1 MDKVTSLKS
10 IDLSALSR
18 EELSTC
24 MGLCKEASFT
34 FQARSLLH
42 DALQVKSIQDN
53 VSLGRLTRLLEHVYG
68 LGKPSRR
75 ASALRNLELIPFIV
89 IGLSIPLKNLDR
101 MEQGLFDEVLRQA
114 DEAVP
119 RVGTF
124 LLKEQISKI
133 IYESKAED
141 LKASSWHTYP
151 NKKALLIIIGL
162 NLLYQDVPTSNH
174 LLFRDRECW
183 HFVIGKNAFFKELIS
198 LSMTRTVTVYIN
210 KYIDKQTMKTG
221 AIRITVA
228 FDADL
233 LQNLFAFHMGKHNV
247 GKFHSSYDL
256 SMHEIATLAEI
267 ISEKAIELPSAVKS
281 QIIPSLG
288 SDTLKAIQSTE
299 RWMAEESEPTTTCVT
314 ATVFPGHCIQI
325 LIHIGQEWCM
335 NFVNSQM

>member
-10 IDLSALSR
+10 IDLSTLNR

-42 DALQVKSIQDN
+42 DVLQAKSIQDIDN
-53 VSLGRLTRLLEHVYG
+53 VSLGRLTRLLEHVFG

-75 ASALRNLELIPFIV
+75 ASALRNLELISFIV

-101 MEQGLFDEVLRQA
+101 MEQGLFDAVLRQA

-119 RVGTF
+119 RVGSF
-124 LLKEQISKI
+124 LLKDQISKI

-141 LKASSWHTYP
+141 LKAS
-151 NKKALLIIIGL
+151 L
-162 NLLYQDVPTSNH
+162 NLLYQVVPTSNH
-174 LLFRDRECW
+174 LLFRDLECW

-210 KYIDKQTMKTG
+210 KHIDKQTMKTG

-233 LQNLFAFHMGKHNV
+233 LQTLFAFHTGKHNV
-247 GKFHSSYDL
+247 
-256 SMHEIATLAEI
+256 
-267 ISEKAIELPSAVKS
+267 EKAIELPSAVKS
-281 QIIPSLG
+281 QIRPSLG
-288 SDTLKAIQSTE
+288 SDTLDAIQSTE
-299 RWMAEESEPTTTCVT
+299 RWTAEESELTTTCVT

>member
-24 MGLCKEASFT
+24 MGLCKEASFI

-42 DALQVKSIQDN
+42 EALQPKSIYDN
-53 VSLGRLTRLLEHVYG
+53 VSLGRLTRLLEHVFG
-68 LGKPSRR
+68 GKPSRR

-101 MEQGLFDEVLRQA
+101 MEQGLFDAVLRQA

-119 RVGTF
+119 RVGTS

-141 LKASSWHTYP
+141 LKA
-151 NKKALLIIIGL
+151 NL
-162 NLLYQDVPTSNH
+162 NLLYQDVQTSNH

-210 KYIDKQTMKTG
+210 KHIPMKTG

-247 GKFHSSYDL
+247 
-256 SMHEIATLAEI
+256 
-267 ISEKAIELPSAVKS
+267 EKAIELPSAVKS

-288 SDTLKAIQSTE
+288 SDTFNAIQSTE
-299 RWMAEESEPTTTCVT
+299 RWMAEESEPTTTCDKSG
-314 ATVFPGHCIQI
+314 A
-325 LIHIGQEWCM
+325 
-335 NFVNSQM
+335 

>member
-10 IDLSALSR
+10 IDLSAFSQEDLK
-18 EELSTC
+18 TC
-24 MGLCKEASFT
+24 KDLCKEASFT

-42 DALQVKSIQDN
+42 DALQPKSNYDN
-53 VSLGRLTRLLEHVYG
+53 VSLGRLTRLLEQVFG
-68 LGKPSRR
+68 EKPCRR
-75 ASALRNLELIPFIV
+75 AGALQTLGLVPFIV
-89 IGLSIPLKNLDR
+89 IGLSIPLKDLDR
-101 MEQGLFDEVLRQA
+101 MKQGLFNAVLRQA

-141 LKASSWHTYP
+141 LKES
-151 NKKALLIIIGL
+151 L
-162 NLLYQDVPTSNH
+162 NLLHQNVPTSNH
-174 LLFRDRECW
+174 LLFRNQECW

-210 KYIDKQTMKTG
+210 KSIDEQTMKTG

-247 GKFHSSYDL
+247 
-256 SMHEIATLAEI
+256 
-267 ISEKAIELPSAVKS
+267 EKAIKLPSAVKG

-288 SDTLKAIQSTE
+288 SDTLSAIQSTE
-299 RWMAEESEPTTTCVT
+299 RWMTEESDPTTTCDKSGV
-314 ATVFPGHCIQI
+314 
-325 LIHIGQEWCM
+325 
-335 NFVNSQM
+335 